1 MLLLRSLLQ
10 IWAFKLVSF
19 VLLTKSAN
27 AALQWFSLL
36 LPIID
41 INPKMS
47 RSKTETKRRKP
58 NCTRSWIVCSFQRN
72 NIKDICVH
80 DNWIQRMTK
89 AEGRTWIFT
98 LAYLA
103 QLCKVI
109 FFRNCVHQWWLSI
122 DENATFTKVIVRD
135 VIKWSFYIPHVLNK
149 RNTKGITH
157 NSTFMPFQNWLK
169 TIIKRKT
176 SIQVTVLFQ
185 LKTKYSSQNAIKL
198 TGNLSST
205 WVISKAVAKGLF
217 QGSWKETS

>member
-1 MLLLRSLLQ
+1 
-10 IWAFKLVSF
+10 
-19 VLLTKSAN
+19 
-27 AALQWFSLL
+27 
-36 LPIID
+36 
-41 INPKMS
+41 MS

-89 AEGRTWIFT
+89 AEGHTWIFT

-103 QLCKVI
+103 QLCKVY
-109 FFRNCVHQWWLSI
+109 FLQKLCTLMMTI
-122 DENATFTKVIVRD
+122 DRWKRD
-135 VIKWSFYIPHVLNK
+135 IYESYCCYCFYIPHVLNR